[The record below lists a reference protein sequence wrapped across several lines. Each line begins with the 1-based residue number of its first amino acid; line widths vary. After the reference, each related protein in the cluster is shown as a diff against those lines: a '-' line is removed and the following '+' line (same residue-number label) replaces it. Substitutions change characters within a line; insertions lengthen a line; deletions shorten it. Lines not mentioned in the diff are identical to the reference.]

1 MVVRK
6 TKDIPDPLML
16 TVSRALTAVMRDAKA
31 TPGEKL
37 KAIEIGVK
45 LLAVRHKI
53 KEGDDGD
60 GGGGMNFRQ
69 N

>member
-1 MVVRK
+1 VVRK

-16 TVSRALTAVMRDAKA
+16 QVARALANVMKDPKA
-31 TPGEKL
+31 STSEKL

-53 KEGDDGD
+53 KEPDDD
-60 GGGGMNFRQ
+60 GGGGMMFGQR
-69 N
+69 

>member
-1 MVVRK
+1 MAVRK

-16 TVSRALTAVMRDAKA
+16 SVARALSSVMKDPKA
-31 TPGEKL
+31 STSEKL

-53 KEGDDGD
+53 KEPDDD
-60 GGGGMNFRQ
+60 GGGGMNFGQR
-69 N
+69 